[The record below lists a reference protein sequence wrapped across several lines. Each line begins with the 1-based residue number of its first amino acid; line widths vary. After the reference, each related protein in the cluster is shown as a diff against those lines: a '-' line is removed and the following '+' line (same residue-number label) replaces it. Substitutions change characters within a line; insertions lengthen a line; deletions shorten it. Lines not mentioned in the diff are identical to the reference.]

1 MAKSGPKMPTTPNN
15 RRTYIRRTELFKVV
29 PAPELLS
36 VIVAVGDKIGM
47 LEPFRKGIRHWFQR
61 RIPAANTAP
70 WHHSVAGEL

>member
-1 MAKSGPKMPTTPNN
+1 MAKSGPEMPTTPNN

-36 VIVAVGDKIGM
+36 INVAVADKIGM

-61 RIPAANTAP
+61 PSPAANTAP

>member
-36 VIVAVGDKIGM
+36 IDVAVGNKIGM
-47 LEPFRKGIRHWFQR
+47 LEPFRKGVRHVSTPQSGR
-61 RIPAANTAP
+61 KTAL